1 MELFVI
7 MIAWFLGT
15 IWGLYCKISIALF
28 VVILILFY
36 AISRKNKYLKII
48 IKKQYII
55 IFVICFLVSYF
66 KIIHI
71 EKSFEEKYRDIPE
84 EIEVVGTIISNP
96 LDKDYKTTYTLKV
109 ETINKDSSYKN
120 TKLLLSIKK
129 GKGKEKQEKILYNY
143 GDKIVFKGEFEEA
156 EVKRNYGGFDYKE
169 YLKTKG
175 IYGIVKTNHE
185 NIKIIDKDNVNFILK
200 FANDISKSIENRAN
214 KLFDNNKASL
224 ITGLLIGN
232 IENLDKDI
240 EEAFRD
246 SNLTHMLAVSGSH
259 MSYIITLISFIISI
273 GKIGKVKSK
282 IITIIV
288 LIFFMLI
295 TGSSMAVIRA
305 CIMSVYMIL
314 GSLFHKRVNVISSI
328 CISFLILMIINPYSI
343 LDIGLQLSYAGTI
356 GIVLLYNPLKKYFIK
371 NKDKKSLK
379 LIDKIKVNLK
389 DMIIL
394 TISANIMIIPITMYH
409 FNNISLTFVISNV
422 LASLI
427 IGLLMLFSFL
437 TITISFIIYELAEF
451 LSIFLN
457 FLLNLFIQI
466 AVFSSNLPFSRI
478 LVKTPNILY
487 IVLYYLFIVFLIS
500 INKIR
505 MKKNKRRIEKKILLE
520 VKKVNLKKVIVIFLI
535 IILVFTCFNKIPQD
549 LKIYFIDVS
558 QGDSTLI
565 ITPNKKTLLIDG
577 GGSEN
582 FNMGEKTLLP
592 YMLDR
597 KVTKLDYVLITH
609 FDTDHVAGLFTILEE
624 LKVDKVII
632 CKQEED
638 SQNYQRFKSI
648 VKEKKLEVIIVK
660 KRR

>member
-259 MSYIITLISFIISI
+259 MSYII
-273 GKIGKVKSK
+273 
-282 IITIIV
+282 
-288 LIFFMLI
+288 
-295 TGSSMAVIRA
+295 
-305 CIMSVYMIL
+305 
-314 GSLFHKRVNVISSI
+314 
-328 CISFLILMIINPYSI
+328 
-343 LDIGLQLSYAGTI
+343 
-356 GIVLLYNPLKKYFIK
+356 
-371 NKDKKSLK
+371 
-379 LIDKIKVNLK
+379 
-389 DMIIL
+389 
-394 TISANIMIIPITMYH
+394 
-409 FNNISLTFVISNV
+409 
-422 LASLI
+422 
-427 IGLLMLFSFL
+427 
-437 TITISFIIYELAEF
+437 
-451 LSIFLN
+451 
-457 FLLNLFIQI
+457 
-466 AVFSSNLPFSRI
+466 
-478 LVKTPNILY
+478 
-487 IVLYYLFIVFLIS
+487 
-500 INKIR
+500 
-505 MKKNKRRIEKKILLE
+505 
-520 VKKVNLKKVIVIFLI
+520 
-535 IILVFTCFNKIPQD
+535 
-549 LKIYFIDVS
+549 
-558 QGDSTLI
+558 
-565 ITPNKKTLLIDG
+565 
-577 GGSEN
+577 
-582 FNMGEKTLLP
+582 
-592 YMLDR
+592 
-597 KVTKLDYVLITH
+597 
-609 FDTDHVAGLFTILEE
+609 
-624 LKVDKVII
+624 
-632 CKQEED
+632 
-638 SQNYQRFKSI
+638 
-648 VKEKKLEVIIVK
+648 KLEK
-660 KRR
+660 